1 MSNSDYGYDTPKQ
14 WRDAAMQRPDSI
26 ERATSE
32 QRALQA
38 AEHNQQ
44 HEISDPE
51 LLLDQQLY
59 IRGKMDI
66 QEYEAYLLFKHSQ
79 KR

>member
-1 MSNSDYGYDTPKQ
+1 
-14 WRDAAMQRPDSI
+14 MQRPDGI
-26 ERATSE
+26 EVAISE

-38 AEHNQQ
+38 AAYNKQ
-44 HEISDPE
+44 HRISDPE
-51 LLLDQQLY
+51 QLLDQQLY

-79 KR
+79 QS